1 MSNVLSIQ
9 ERINFLQRCII
20 VHSYLYYERD
30 ASIIPDQIFD
40 AKSRELVKYK
50 IEYPELWRSS
60 EYYKQFGDE
69 YSGATGFT
77 LYNDLNGRQRTII
90 RAIARIISTNFNT

>member
-1 MSNVLSIQ
+1 MKL
-9 ERINFLQRCII
+9 INQDYIDYLQRCII

-30 ASIIPDQIFD
+30 DSIISDKEFD

-50 IEYPELWRSS
+50 NEYPELWKSS

-77 LYNDLNGRQRTII
+77 LYRDLTDNQKTII
-90 RAIARIISTNFNT
+90 RAIAGIISDKICY